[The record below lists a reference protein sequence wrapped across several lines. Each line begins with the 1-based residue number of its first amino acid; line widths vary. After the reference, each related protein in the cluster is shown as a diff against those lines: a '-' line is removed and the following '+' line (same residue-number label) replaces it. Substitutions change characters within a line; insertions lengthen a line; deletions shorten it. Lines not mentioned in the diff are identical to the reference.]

1 MSRLPSPPVAQLL
14 GRFGRLSNRDRML
27 LAEAVFWLALSRIA
41 LKVCPFSAIA
51 ARLGAFSAPT
61 QTTAGG
67 CLELSEEQRRVAR
80 KVGWSVTRAARYVPF
95 RAVCLPQAIAAKM
108 MLRRRQVPSVL
119 HFGVAIIAGGPL
131 KAHAWLD
138 AADVQVTG
146 FPIGPEF
153 KETARFV

>member
-1 MSRLPSPPVAQLL
+1 MSSLPSPPISRLL
-14 GRFGRLSNRDRML
+14 GRFGGLSNRDRTL

-41 LKVCPFSAIA
+41 LKVCPFRVIA

-61 QTTAGG
+61 QTAAGDI
-67 CLELSEEQRRVAR
+67 ELSQEQLRVAR
-80 KVGWSVTRAARYVPF
+80 TVGWSVTRAARYVPF

-108 MLRRRQVPSVL
+108 MLRRRHVPSVL

-146 FPIGPEF
+146 FPIAPEF
-153 KETARFV
+153 VETARFV